1 LQQRKQELQQ
11 ELHSLEK
18 SFKSVTSKEAVPG
31 VLPANTHIVFSL
43 MADPARQAVLLNVE
57 VSTDVLITN
66 VVVIDLEGVVME
78 GGEIITVTPSKPT
91 KQAIIPIQ
99 PQRHCA
105 CTLRVQSLYV
115 FEEMVDIPRFSS
127 FAQLTESSHVTAP
140 LSHVSFKLNE
150 DLTRVIAYIQKSFI
164 IFSNLKIYQDK
175 MRAHFAG
182 VKSHPD
188 HCGNKKGYLGLPL
201 FIFASR
207 EESSTVVQVRC
218 DDMELAA
225 EVVQDIASF
234 FKIKE
239 LESTVNFPGE
249 MSKFESVLKDV
260 AEFNALRV
268 KMSADMADDSQ
279 RVKALVVRAE
289 DARIMTDMETMGR
302 AYTDLYSLNN
312 QLIAGYN
319 NRMQSHTGLLNALK
333 EVNQMIQKAANL
345 RMGSA
350 KTRVITDCRV
360 AVKANNMQSLF
371 RIIKQ
376 GYDNVAKK

>member
-1 LQQRKQELQQ
+1 
-11 ELHSLEK
+11 
-18 SFKSVTSKEAVPG
+18 
-31 VLPANTHIVFSL
+31 
-43 MADPARQAVLLNVE
+43 
-57 VSTDVLITN
+57 
-66 VVVIDLEGVVME
+66 
-78 GGEIITVTPSKPT
+78 
-91 KQAIIPIQ
+91 
-99 PQRHCA
+99 
-105 CTLRVQSLYV
+105 
-115 FEEMVDIPRFSS
+115 
-127 FAQLTESSHVTAP
+127 
-140 LSHVSFKLNE
+140 
-150 DLTRVIAYIQKSFI
+150 
-164 IFSNLKIYQDK
+164 

-201 FIFASR
+201 FIFESR
-207 EESSTVVQVRC
+207 EESNTVVQVRC

-225 EVVQDIASF
+225 EVVQDLANF
-234 FKIKE
+234 FQIKE
-239 LESTVNFPGE
+239 LESTVNFPSE
-249 MSKFESVLKDV
+249 MGKFEAVLKDV

-289 DARIMTDMETMGR
+289 DARIMTDMETMSR

-319 NRMQSHTGLLNALK
+319 NRMQSHTGLLAALK

-345 RMGSA
+345 RMGTA

-376 GYDNVAKK
+376 GYDNPVKK

>member
-1 LQQRKQELQQ
+1 
-11 ELHSLEK
+11 
-18 SFKSVTSKEAVPG
+18 
-31 VLPANTHIVFSL
+31 
-43 MADPARQAVLLNVE
+43 
-57 VSTDVLITN
+57 
-66 VVVIDLEGVVME
+66 
-78 GGEIITVTPSKPT
+78 
-91 KQAIIPIQ
+91 
-99 PQRHCA
+99 
-105 CTLRVQSLYV
+105 
-115 FEEMVDIPRFSS
+115 
-127 FAQLTESSHVTAP
+127 
-140 LSHVSFKLNE
+140 
-150 DLTRVIAYIQKSFI
+150 
-164 IFSNLKIYQDK
+164 

-188 HCGNKKGYLGLPL
+188 HSGNKKGYLGLPL

-207 EESSTVVQVRC
+207 EESNTVVQVRC

-225 EVVQDIASF
+225 EVVQDLANF
-234 FKIKE
+234 FQIKE
-239 LESTVNFPGE
+239 LESTVNFPSE
-249 MSKFESVLKDV
+249 MGKFEAVLKDV

-289 DARIMTDMETMGR
+289 DARIMTDMETMSR

-319 NRMQSHTGLLNALK
+319 NRMQSHTGLLAALK

-345 RMGSA
+345 RMGTA

-376 GYDNVAKK
+376 GYDNPVKK